1 MKDNALQH
9 YYLRLADSS
18 MILGHRLSEWCGHG
32 PVLEE
37 DIAMTNLALDLIG
50 QATLLYRELA
60 IDHPQFKTEDEWVFY
75 RSERE
80 FRNYLLCEQK
90 NGHFGDTIARQFLF
104 DTFHYYFLEKL
115 CSSTDPFL
123 VSYAQKSIKEVE
135 YHLKHSSQW
144 VIRLGDGTTES
155 HNKIQESLNDLWR
168 FTGELFEV
176 RPEEEALIKNGIAAN
191 LTSVYDLWS
200 KHVDQ
205 VLTLATLTRPK
216 DAWMQ
221 KGGLEGIH
229 SENMGFIL
237 SELQYV
243 RRAYPD
249 AKVW

>member
-1 MKDNALQH
+1 MKHTASQH
-9 YYLRLADSS
+9 YYLRIADSS

-37 DIAMTNLALDLIG
+37 DIALTNLALDLIG

-60 IDHPQFKTEDEWVFY
+60 QEHPTFKTEDEWVYY
-75 RSERE
+75 RNERE

-104 DTFHYYFLEKL
+104 DAFHYYFLESLTQSK
-115 CSSTDPFL
+115 DVFL
-123 VSYAQKSIKEVE
+123 ASYAQKAIKEVE

-144 VIRLGDGTTES
+144 MIRLGDGTIES
-155 HNKIQESLNDLWR
+155 REKIQKSLYDLWR

-176 RPEEEALIKNGIAAN
+176 NMEEESLIKSGIAVDLKLVYSQWSSYIDSVLKKATLIRPE
-191 LTSVYDLWS
+191 
-200 KHVDQ
+200 
-205 VLTLATLTRPK
+205 

-221 KGGLEGIH
+221 KGGLSGLH
-229 SENMGFIL
+229 TENMGFIL
-237 SELQYV
+237 SELQYI

-249 AKVW
+249 AKAW